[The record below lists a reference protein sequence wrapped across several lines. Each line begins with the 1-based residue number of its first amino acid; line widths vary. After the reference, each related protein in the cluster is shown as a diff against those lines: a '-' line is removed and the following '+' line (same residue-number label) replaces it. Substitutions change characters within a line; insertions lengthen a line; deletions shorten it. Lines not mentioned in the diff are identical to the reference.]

1 METWRGEKRAYFLLS
16 LDECAFVGIDGRVCL
31 DRLVWRLDHSDVLCD
46 TIRHEKEKEKEK
58 AV

>member
-46 TIRHEKEKEKEK
+46 TIRHEKEK